1 LIVYF
6 YNVLFFTRFSRFSK
20 AVKELLEFI
29 DEFFE
34 IIFVIGFYFAFLSLF
49 EDIEGLTD
57 SDSSSL
63 DR

>member
-1 LIVYF
+1 MVYF
-6 YNVLFFTRFSRFSK
+6 FNVLLFNKFSRFSK